1 MEFSDYRVILFF
13 RRTLPN
19 IILKN
24 DEFYKRYDSTLFE
37 EIVRHDIVEMT
48 ESEAK
53 YAYNYLDNLYDEY
66 SAENGL
72 NVFNALLSVASKYLI
87 IRDNLPVCRYDSILE
102 WHKLVENVGEDLM
115 VCAFLAQ
122 KSKLDGR
129 EWNNFAWNPVIGHD
143 NMQLNK
149 VMERGLSDNHYH
161 LFGSSPTFK
170 LIWIKLM
177 NDFEDEEY
185 VNALMKMDKH
195 YMSAEKRYS
204 GVEEKKSFIRM
215 RFQAAIIR
223 YYLNLYI
230 RKLEQGTNIECLLD
244 HCQEI
249 QKVLDNEKDGFFYY
263 KELEMRIDGK
273 KLNAILPNGTFI
285 DDYACIGLINNDINS
300 SFAGERYLMYRMLRG
315 YINGVKIPDR
325 LMNWFYTYLVI
336 KAQFRFELIQVNQ
349 KVGFDN
355 FSYYSKRKN
364 EFFNKQADVLN
375 MIKHAVGES
384 FYTRNLRSLEIRITP
399 KKTAGQNMEYIE
411 TCDEC
416 IKEYLGESICAD
428 TYYVF
433 HFPKKGYKK
442 TDIKYRLPFIEC
454 RHSQY
459 REILE
464 EVSEEIISFRELY
477 PEQAGRVLGIDAC
490 SNELICRPEVF
501 GTVYR
506 KLRQHISSMQQLRMT
521 YHVGEEWKDVA
532 DGLRAIDEAILF
544 LNMGNGDRLGHAT
557 VLGIDIED
565 WYQKKN
571 NEVWLSYQEYLDN
584 IAWIYNKLVE
594 FEIADCETVKGYLE
608 SEFDK
613 MYANMFENVPY
624 TRGIERSINLYY
636 ESWKLR
642 GDDPSAYITGKYVSP
657 VIFKWYYV
665 NMEIQEGNII
675 RDNMTISKLVYL
687 YHYSTQVRINGEKTL
702 HKKVNA
708 MYITCM
714 KKIQQAMQRKVAEYG
729 ICIETNPSSNF
740 KISTLDTYEEHPIT
754 KFYNMG
760 LTWNEE
766 LLDKCPQ
773 IHSSINTDDKGL
785 FDTSLENEY
794 ALIGRSL
801 EKKNYNKQY
810 VYEWLDR
817 IRENG
822 NQQSFKTRY
831 KDDT

>member
-1 MEFSDYRVILFF
+1 MGIVEEKLEDKEKKTVSYKPVLHVKRSENNYECESDRDNCKLDECKLSGVMSYQLTIPGISDEIKKMLEEAIEFIGIV
-13 RRTLPN
+13 
-19 IILKN
+19 KN
-24 DEFYKRYDSTLFE
+24 DICPESVPLNYDFVLS
-37 EIVRHDIVEMT
+37 VQKDN
-48 ESEAK
+48 SD
-53 YAYNYLDNLYDEY
+53 YNYLDNLYDEY

-177 NDFEDEEY
+177 
-185 VNALMKMDKH
+185 
-195 YMSAEKRYS
+195 
-204 GVEEKKSFIRM
+204 
-215 RFQAAIIR
+215 
-223 YYLNLYI
+223 
-230 RKLEQGTNIECLLD
+230 
-244 HCQEI
+244 
-249 QKVLDNEKDGFFYY
+249 
-263 KELEMRIDGK
+263 
-273 KLNAILPNGTFI
+273 NAILPNGTFI

-416 IKEYLGESICAD
+416 IKEYLGDSICAD

-532 DGLRAIDEAILF
+532 DGLRAIDEA
-544 LNMGNGDRLGHAT
+544 
-557 VLGIDIED
+557 
-565 WYQKKN
+565 
-571 NEVWLSYQEYLDN
+571 
-584 IAWIYNKLVE
+584 
-594 FEIADCETVKGYLE
+594 VKGYLE

-675 RDNMTISKLVYL
+675 RNNRTISKLVYL
-687 YHYSTQVRINGEKTL
+687 YHYSTQVRINGE
-702 HKKVNA
+702 
-708 MYITCM
+708 
-714 KKIQQAMQRKVAEYG
+714 
-729 ICIETNPSSNF
+729 
-740 KISTLDTYEEHPIT
+740 
-754 KFYNMG
+754 
-760 LTWNEE
+760 
-766 LLDKCPQ
+766 
-773 IHSSINTDDKGL
+773 
-785 FDTSLENEY
+785 
-794 ALIGRSL
+794 
-801 EKKNYNKQY
+801 KNYNKQY

-822 NQQSFKTRY
+822 NQQSFKTRC

>member
-1 MEFSDYRVILFF
+1 M
-13 RRTLPN
+13 
-19 IILKN
+19 
-24 DEFYKRYDSTLFE
+24 
-37 EIVRHDIVEMT
+37 
-48 ESEAK
+48 
-53 YAYNYLDNLYDEY
+53 
-66 SAENGL
+66 
-72 NVFNALLSVASKYLI
+72 
-87 IRDNLPVCRYDSILE
+87 
-102 WHKLVENVGEDLM
+102 
-115 VCAFLAQ
+115 
-122 KSKLDGR
+122 
-129 EWNNFAWNPVIGHD
+129 
-143 NMQLNK
+143 
-149 VMERGLSDNHYH
+149 
-161 LFGSSPTFK
+161 
-170 LIWIKLM
+170 
-177 NDFEDEEY
+177 
-185 VNALMKMDKH
+185 
-195 YMSAEKRYS
+195 
-204 GVEEKKSFIRM
+204 
-215 RFQAAIIR
+215 
-223 YYLNLYI
+223 
-230 RKLEQGTNIECLLD
+230 
-244 HCQEI
+244 
-249 QKVLDNEKDGFFYY
+249 LDNEKDGFFYY

-416 IKEYLGESICAD
+416 IKEYLGDSICAD

-584 IAWIYNKLVE
+584 VAWIYNKLVE
-594 FEIADCETVKGYLE
+594 FEIADCEAVKGYLE

-642 GDDPSAYITGKYVSP
+642 GDDPSVYITGKYVSP

-687 YHYSTQVRINGEKTL
+687 YHYSTQVRINGEK
-702 HKKVNA
+702 HYIKK
-708 MYITCM
+708 
-714 KKIQQAMQRKVAEYG
+714 
-729 ICIETNPSSNF
+729 
-740 KISTLDTYEEHPIT
+740 
-754 KFYNMG
+754 
-760 LTWNEE
+760 
-766 LLDKCPQ
+766 
-773 IHSSINTDDKGL
+773 
-785 FDTSLENEY
+785 
-794 ALIGRSL
+794 
-801 EKKNYNKQY
+801 
-810 VYEWLDR
+810 
-817 IRENG
+817 
-822 NQQSFKTRY
+822 
-831 KDDT
+831 